1 MRTQTEKFTFVG
13 SQGTE
18 LDARLDRPSH
28 DPRGYALFAHCF
40 TCSKDLIAASTIS
53 SVLVEA
59 GIGVLRFDFTGLGSS
74 DGDFANTNFSSN
86 ITDLT
91 AAADALRERHR
102 GPEILIGH
110 SLGGAAVLAAAG
122 AGHIPE
128 VRAVATI
135 GAPADPAHAKCLLTA
150 ANIDAI
156 AETGEAEV
164 NLGGRSF
171 TVRKQFLDDISGQN
185 LEASIGSLDAG
196 LLVLH
201 SPDDETVSIDHAQRI
216 FAAANHPKSL
226 VAIDGAGHLLSDRS
240 DARYV
245 ASLLATWVGRYL
257 TGSVAPPDPG
267 KTPEGLVIVEEIS
280 RGQVSPSSSAPE
292 ITTFVPTNPLVSAT
306 TPVLRPM
313 TSYSRVLGR
322 AHRTTLRMYA
332 GRKAMPLDHV
342 RVALTHDRVH
352 SEDCADVDGKP
363 CRLTHIGRT
372 IEVDGDLT
380 DDQRASLSRIADR
393 CPVHLTLEG
402 KIHVETTLR

>member
-150 ANIDAI
+150 ADIDAI

-257 TGSVAPPDPG
+257 TGSVAPTDPG
-267 KTPEGLVIVEEIS
+267 KTPEGLVIVEETHE
-280 RGQVSPSSSAPE
+280 GKFTQ
-292 ITTFVPTNPLVSAT
+292 LVSAGNHHFRADE
-306 TPVLRPM
+306 PVGIGDDTGPSPYDLLLAGLGAC
-313 TSYSRVLGR
+313 TS
-322 AHRTTLRMYA
+322 TTLRMYA